1 MWLAYVRAGV
11 NPKVRD
17 IQSWR
22 DVEER

>member
-22 DVEER
+22 EVEER